1 CPVGYS
7 KKEYAEILIRSFLE
21 LLPNNLDVSS
31 AQQYLLTKSIYLTV
45 ERDGT
50 AKDFL
55 ETIVMISVQEKETIE
70 NFQETSAYS
79 LIQKLNWMQTL
90 LGDVFWSEKTN
101 LTHQEW
107 CNESLFFD
115 FSEIFDKIPISLLR
129 FMIDIILTRIRIH
142 LQYETSFNT
151 EFGPKLVI
159 FIDEGQLLMP
169 RAINQQT
176 LSKLEEAFTTLRYKG
191 VSVIGT
197 GVSTEMMSR
206 VLSDSGFVSHFQSQ
220 SRTWDFS
227 FELPNGEVSNI
238 QLLPQY
244 TCALKTLSNQTPR
257 IIKLSR
263 FNFSQDDQESYLQRV
278 HTQYLEKFP
287 ISEAF
292 EVNPETI
299 WKLRIRATF
308 TDLKEIKA
316 PLFNQIWRDGLV
328 LIQKLWFKEWHLDSD
343 ITLPEISENLF
354 KSLAKNVTFAKRTP
368 FNQQR
373 MILFTLMQ
381 IVVLNYIIN
390 NDFNQRVNLLKRN
403 YRKLLSMVEQYINEH
418 LIPSDKQSEVF
429 AKINTFIKV

>member
-1 CPVGYS
+1 
-7 KKEYAEILIRSFLE
+7 
-21 LLPNNLDVSS
+21 
-31 AQQYLLTKSIYLTV
+31 V